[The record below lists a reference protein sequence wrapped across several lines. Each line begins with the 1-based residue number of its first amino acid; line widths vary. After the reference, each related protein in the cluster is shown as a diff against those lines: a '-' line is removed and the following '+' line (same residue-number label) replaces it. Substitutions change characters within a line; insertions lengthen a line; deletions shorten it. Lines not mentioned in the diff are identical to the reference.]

1 MKKHIKYKTQGVCS
15 RKIEFD
21 IIDGV
26 VHNVMF
32 QGGCKGN
39 TAGLSAPA
47 EGRSAEELVKKL
59 KGIPCKG
66 DNSCPNQLAIAI
78 EQNLPK

>member
-1 MKKHIKYKTQGVCS
+1 MKKHVKYKPQGVCS

-21 IIDGV
+21 IIDGHIYDV
-26 VHNVMF
+26 KFH
-32 QGGCKGN
+32 GGCKGN
-39 TAGLSAPA
+39 TAGLSALA
-47 EGRSAEELVKKL
+47 EGASAEELVKRL

-78 EQNLPK
+78 EQNL

>member
-26 VHNVMF
+26 VYNMVF
-32 QGGCKGN
+32 RGGCKGN
-39 TAGLSAPA
+39 TTGLSALA
-47 EGRSAEELVKKL
+47 EGASAEELVKKL

-78 EQNLPK
+78 EQNL